1 MHTINK
7 TGRTGRPSI
16 NINSGC
22 LSAGKSQLVRAGL
35 KIRFQVRALVG
46 AIIFKQKG
54 EKTMARRAFHANRK
68 NHRNQLK
75 ANKARAKYNL
85 KKRNKLVEDARK
97 KKVLSELLNKED
109 KS

>member
-1 MHTINK
+1 
-7 TGRTGRPSI
+7 
-16 NINSGC
+16 
-22 LSAGKSQLVRAGL
+22 
-35 KIRFQVRALVG
+35 
-46 AIIFKQKG
+46 
-54 EKTMARRAFHANRK
+54 MARRAFHANRK